1 MFVLFTILTVLCSLM
16 FLRHYYPLFKGADD
30 IFSISGFCILFVITT
45 TLFWVIV
52 FTPYYL
58 WFQ

>member
-1 MFVLFTILTVLCSLM
+1 M

-30 IFSISGFCILFVITT
+30 IFSISGFCILFVVTT